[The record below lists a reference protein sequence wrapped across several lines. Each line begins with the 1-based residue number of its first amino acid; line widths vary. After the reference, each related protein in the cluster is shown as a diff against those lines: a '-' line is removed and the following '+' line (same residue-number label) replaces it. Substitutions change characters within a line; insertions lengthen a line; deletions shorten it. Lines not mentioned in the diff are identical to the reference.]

1 MSDGNHW
8 ISLRFAFQTW
18 HLTCQGSSR
27 KYWSNC
33 WRKKHLAA
41 LPEGTS
47 CPQWFQNS
55 RIDCTIA
62 YTVSKKEKDI
72 DFPNNPKVNVDMWIT
87 YNRSL
92 YSFVIFVS
100 CIAIS
105 SAVRRPRTPSH
116 PDPRS
121 PGRAN
126 WPVANDNH
134 AAFWG
139 KMRWVHCSHD
149 GIYWSFGPRVL
160 SLRSGDMIKPKQA
173 ANQLWHSPS
182 NKHVPQEILQESW
195 IQETD
200 FKKICCQWR
209 RSTVPK
215 DVIMTLWESCNFC
228 SQIRFP
234 AESTRTVS
242 CHREP
247 FSHAAMAE
255 L

>member
-1 MSDGNHW
+1 
-8 ISLRFAFQTW
+8 
-18 HLTCQGSSR
+18 
-27 KYWSNC
+27 
-33 WRKKHLAA
+33 
-41 LPEGTS
+41 
-47 CPQWFQNS
+47 
-55 RIDCTIA
+55 
-62 YTVSKKEKDI
+62 
-72 DFPNNPKVNVDMWIT
+72 MWIT

-92 YSFVIFVS
+92 YSLVIFVS

-121 PGRAN
+121 PGHGN
-126 WPVANDNH
+126 WLVANDNH
-134 AAFWG
+134 SAFWAKWDG
-139 KMRWVHCSHD
+139 FTVRMIGLYWV
-149 GIYWSFGPRVL
+149 SFGPKVL
-160 SLRSGDMIKPKQA
+160 SLRSGDVIKPKQA

-195 IQETD
+195 IQESD
-200 FKKICCQWR
+200 WKNICCQWR

-215 DVIMTLWESCNFC
+215 DVIMTLRESCNFC

-247 FSHAAMAE
+247 FSHAVMAE